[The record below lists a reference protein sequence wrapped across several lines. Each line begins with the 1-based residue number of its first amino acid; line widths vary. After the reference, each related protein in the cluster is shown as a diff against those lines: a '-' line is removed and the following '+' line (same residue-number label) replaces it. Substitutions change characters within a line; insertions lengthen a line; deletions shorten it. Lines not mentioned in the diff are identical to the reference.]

1 MNAVRGRRGA
11 LRHGLL
17 GLALLVWGGVAALPC
32 AAAGLPPALQIPLP
46 GHRGVS
52 ATFGEY
58 REGHLHTGIDLRTGG
73 RNGLPVVAA
82 ARGRVVR
89 MRSTRRGYGNVLYVQ
104 HDGGWVTVYGHL
116 ERFAPGPLTRTLEE
130 ARARHGRYPGEIEV
144 DGTIEVAAGGVIAYS
159 GESGAGL
166 PHLHFELRE
175 PDGEP
180 VNPLRYL
187 AAFPDRQPPR
197 LRSVTWQPVDA
208 GARVDGDFRR
218 RVDALHGPHAGAP
231 PRLTGRIAIAV
242 DADDSLSS
250 DNRCGLYEIGVE
262 VDGRPWY
269 RLRFDR
275 LRFDR
280 VHLSG
285 LLYDLPRS
293 ALSPVHYLYKLYRE
307 AGNDLAPVAVAG
319 DGILDTRDLA
329 DGRHS
334 VALVAADAHG
344 QESRAVVQVEVAN
357 GARMMPAVARVGET
371 AVTAE
376 LRQVDGTLVFRL
388 RGARSTLAEPRLRV
402 QIDGAEVAAPAL
414 EATPQGDYLATLAL
428 TPGQGSRADA
438 WVPGRPSR
446 TSIPLQWVV
455 PEATATYR
463 RDACEVYFP
472 VSAVFAPLGVAL
484 DSVDLPTAAG
494 LPRRAGPVA
503 MEPAGRVLR
512 DAATA
517 TFYLPEADDGERLG
531 VYRWSAAAE
540 RWGYV
545 GGHWDGKQRTLST
558 GIRDLGT
565 VAVLEDR
572 WVPRIRDSRPRRGA
586 VLGALPETVY
596 VAVDERGEG
605 VAEEGCRVEL
615 DGRAIPFE
623 YDPDRRWL
631 RPELDGTVAAGE
643 HRLTVVVADKAGN
656 VAEPT
661 TITFTLEPNAS

>member
-1 MNAVRGRRGA
+1 VRGGLIVLLIA
-11 LRHGLL
+11 GLL
-17 GLALLVWGGVAALPC
+17 CAARPAL
-32 AAAGLPPALQIPLP
+32 AAAGLPPSLQIPLP
-46 GHRGVS
+46 DHRGVS

-82 ARGRVVR
+82 ARGLVVR
-89 MRSTRRGYGNVLYVQ
+89 MRATRRGYGNVLYVQ
-104 HDGGWVTVYGHL
+104 HDDGWVTVYAHL
-116 ERFAPGPLTRTLEE
+116 ERFAPGPLTRTREE
-130 ARARHGRYPGEIEV
+130 ARARHGRYPGEIAV
-144 DGTIEVAAGGVIAYS
+144 DGTIEVGAGEVIAYS

-166 PHLHFELRE
+166 PHLHFELRA

-187 AAFPDRQPPR
+187 AAFPDRQAPR
-197 LRSVTWQPVDA
+197 LRSVSWQPADA
-208 GARVDGDFRR
+208 GARVDGDFRP
-218 RVDALHGPHAGAP
+218 RVDALPGGRASVP

-242 DADDSLSS
+242 DADDGFTT
-250 DNRCGLYEIGVE
+250 DNRCGLYEIGAE

-269 RLRFDR
+269 GLRFDR

-329 DGRHS
+329 DGRHA
-334 VALVAADAHG
+334 VALYAADAHG
-344 QESRAVVQVEVAN
+344 QESRAVVEVEVAN
-357 GARMMPAVARVGET
+357 GARVIPAAATLGE
-371 AVTAE
+371 AEVTTD
-376 LRQVDGTLVFRL
+376 LRQVDRTLLFRL
-388 RGARSTLAEPRLRV
+388 RGAGSTLAEPRLRV
-402 QIDGAEVAAPAL
+402 QIDGREVAAPAL

-428 TPGQGSRADA
+428 TPGQGSRADG
-438 WVPGRPSR
+438 WVAGRPSR
-446 TSIPLQWVV
+446 ASIPLRWVA

-463 RDACEVYFP
+463 HEALEVYFP
-472 VSAVFAPLGVAL
+472 AGAVFAPLGVAL
-484 DSVDLPTAAG
+484 DTVDLPAAER

-517 TFYLPEADDGERLG
+517 TFYLPQADDGERLG
-531 VYRWSAAAE
+531 VYRWSPVAE
-540 RWGYV
+540 RWAYV
-545 GGHWDGKQRTLST
+545 GGHWDGEQRTLST

-565 VAVLEDR
+565 VAVLEDD
-572 WVPRIRDSRPRRGA
+572 WVPRISDSRPRRGA
-586 VLGALPETVY
+586 VLAALPATVY
-596 VAVDERGEG
+596 VAVEERGEG

-615 DGRAIPFE
+615 DGRVIPFE

-631 RPELDGTVAAGE
+631 RPELDGTLAAGE
-643 HRLTVVVADKAGN
+643 HRFTVIVADKAGN
-656 VAEPT
+656 VAPPT
-661 TITFTLEPNAS
+661 TIPFTLEPAAS